1 MRNIDAAYKLGDI
14 YSSDKWKLKN
24 TEMSNYYY
32 NMTAK
37 CILDDDFSIE
47 NILDNEE
54 LRIYPSLC
62 FALGRKMSISGSMST
77 NIYF

>member
-1 MRNIDAAYKLGDI
+1 MDI

-32 NMTAK
+32 NMATK
-37 CILDDDFSIE
+37 YILDDDFSIE

-62 FALGRKMSISGSMST
+62 FALGRKMFISGSIST

>member
-1 MRNIDAAYKLGDI
+1 
-14 YSSDKWKLKN
+14 
-24 TEMSNYYY
+24 MSNYYY
-32 NMTAK
+32 NMAAK

-47 NILDNEE
+47 NILGNEE
-54 LRIYPSLC
+54 LRTYPSLC

>member
-1 MRNIDAAYKLGDI
+1 MDI

-24 TEMSNYYY
+24 IEMSNYYY
-32 NMTAK
+32 NMAAK

-62 FALGRKMSISGSMST
+62 FALSRKISISVSMPT